1 MGLIPLALCLAL
13 VAEVSW
19 KWKLILLALLAAAF
33 LVPMH
38 MAGTEH
44 YLAARIVAIIV
55 QVLLAVA
62 YLVRRQLPDGAF
74 RL

>member
-13 VAEVSW
+13 VVEVSW
-19 KWKLILLALLAAAF
+19 KWKLILLAVLAGTF

-44 YLAARIVAIIV
+44 YVAARIGAIIV
-55 QVLLAVA
+55 QILLAIT
-62 YLVRRQLPDGAF
+62 YLIRRQLPDSAF